1 MRPARLLVAAVVLV
15 GAASFAPPAG
25 AHPLGNF
32 TVSHYAGLT
41 LHPDRLDVLS
51 VVDSAEIPTQ
61 QARPGMDADDDG
73 DLSEQELAADAR
85 TGCQEVLAATT
96 ASVDGAP
103 LDLSVTGSAQT
114 VVPGAASLDTCLL
127 YTSDAADE

>member
-1 MRPARLLVAAVVLV
+1 MRPGRCLAAAVVLV
-15 GAASFAPPAG
+15 GAASLAPPAG

-61 QARPGMDADDDG
+61 QARPGIDVDDDG
-73 DLSEQELAADAR
+73 ELSEQELLEDAA
-85 TGCQEVLAATT
+85 TGCAQVLAAGQSTSRK
-96 ASVDGAP
+96 ASSRKSRKCFMG
-103 LDLSVTGSAQT
+103 
-114 VVPGAASLDTCLL
+114 
-127 YTSDAADE
+127 EEEK